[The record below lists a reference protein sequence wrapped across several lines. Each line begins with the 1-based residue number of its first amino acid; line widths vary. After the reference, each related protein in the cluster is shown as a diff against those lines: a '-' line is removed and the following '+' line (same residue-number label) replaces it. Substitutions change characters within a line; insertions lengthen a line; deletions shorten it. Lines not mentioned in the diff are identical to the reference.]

1 MKLIIAMLMCIS
13 FSALA
18 SPNFDCTLTRSDGDT
33 LEINTYELFGPS
45 VVETPTTYNFKA
57 LDFEDKV
64 AVLTTLVI
72 DKTTLLGRITTQ
84 RGESKTFTAKAD
96 CNY

>member
-1 MKLIIAMLMCIS
+1 MKLIIVMMMC
-13 FSALA
+13 LA
-18 SPNFDCTLTRSDGDT
+18 FPVLATPNLDCTLLRSDGDT

-45 VVETPTTYNFKA
+45 VVENETTYNFKA
-57 LDFEDKV
+57 IDFEGNV
-64 AVLTTLVI
+64 PVLTTMTI